1 MQKSFNVIP
10 AKAGIQVFQDLLDP
24 GCHRGGGFVEFC
36 KRLRINRIKK
46 KGIETGRA
54 CGWLERHL
62 GRPRRSKTGPCRAI
76 F

>member
-36 KRLRINRIKK
+36 KRLRINRINR
-46 KGIETGRA
+46 INRNGR
-54 CGWLERHL
+54 
-62 GRPRRSKTGPCRAI
+62 
-76 F
+76 

>member
-24 GCHRGGGFVEFC
+24 GCHRSDGFVEFC
-36 KRLRINRIKK
+36 KRLRLNRINKN
-46 KGIETGRA
+46 GY
-54 CGWLERHL
+54 
-62 GRPRRSKTGPCRAI
+62 

>member
-36 KRLRINRIKK
+36 KRLRLYRIYRNGYGFGDLGINSSILQFLNPSIR
-46 KGIETGRA
+46 
-54 CGWLERHL
+54 
-62 GRPRRSKTGPCRAI
+62 

>member
-36 KRLRINRIKK
+36 KMLRIYRINGKT
-46 KGIETGRA
+46 TGTDGEFSLCTKA
-54 CGWLERHL
+54 KQDL
-62 GRPRRSKTGPCRAI
+62 
-76 F
+76 